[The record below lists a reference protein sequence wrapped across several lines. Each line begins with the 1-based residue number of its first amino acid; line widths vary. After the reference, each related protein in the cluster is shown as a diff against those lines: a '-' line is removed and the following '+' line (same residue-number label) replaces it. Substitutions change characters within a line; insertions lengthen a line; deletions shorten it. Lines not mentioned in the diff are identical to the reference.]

1 MAQRPTSQLVNA
13 CDGEIGPVEF
23 ASRRA
28 SQRQPGAPQVP
39 CRQPGTDERAP
50 VPIQERASRHD
61 ERSELSVHGLVFRDC
76 RFYALPGMG
85 IVSQFTENLTFQHVQ
100 VVPRPG
106 TLRTCPA
113 WADCF
118 HFSGCKG
125 KVLIDSCTFSGTQDD
140 PINVHGTYLRLVQ
153 TEDHNRVLVRFM
165 HPQTYGFAAFQP
177 GHSVEF
183 VSSASLRAYAASKVV
198 RVERRSDTDWV
209 LTLNDNVPDFKQGDV
224 LDNVT
229 WYPDLDDPQ
238 LLGHYGLLPR
248 IPDLNSWQGPR
259 RRQHVREHGH
269 ERDLDRG

>member
-1 MAQRPTSQLVNA
+1 
-13 CDGEIGPVEF
+13 
-23 ASRRA
+23 
-28 SQRQPGAPQVP
+28 
-39 CRQPGTDERAP
+39 
-50 VPIQERASRHD
+50 
-61 ERSELSVHGLVFRDC
+61 
-76 RFYALPGMG
+76 MG

-165 HPQTYGFAAFQP
+165 HTQTYGFAAFQP
-177 GHSVEF
+177 GDSVEF

-229 WYPDLDDPQ
+229 WYPDLTIRNCSVTMDSCRGFLISTRGNVLVEGNTFANTGMSAILIADDAKF
-238 LLGHYGLLPR
+238 L
-248 IPDLNSWQGPR
+248 
-259 RRQHVREHGH
+259 V
-269 ERDLDRG
+269 